1 MGKSIIL
8 IIALTFNIFAQHV
21 PEKKTP
27 LNLEKVNLQNSN
39 IDSLLSISRTHHS
52 EINVGG
58 QVIVGGA
65 MGLASAFIPFGVAF
79 VASFSETAD
88 KSVEDFWT
96 AVAISAYAFG
106 TATGV
111 HIVAKAENKNH
122 SFWKT
127 VMYSE
132 FGALVASGA
141 VIVVKS
147 INNNNTFANHQGG
160 VLILIMPV
168 ACSLI
173 YSLAYAD
180 WPQQNLSTANCRN
193 FEISNKALSLKDLVD
208 QSQIIKINLFRIS
221 L

>member
-1 MGKSIIL
+1 
-8 IIALTFNIFAQHV
+8 
-21 PEKKTP
+21 
-27 LNLEKVNLQNSN
+27 
-39 IDSLLSISRTHHS
+39 
-52 EINVGG
+52 
-58 QVIVGGA
+58 

-79 VASFSETAD
+79 AASFSETAG

-147 INNNNTFANHQGG
+147 INNNNTFAIKLLDGNIVD
-160 VLILIMPV
+160 VL
-168 ACSLI
+168 
-173 YSLAYAD
+173 
-180 WPQQNLSTANCRN
+180 N
-193 FEISNKALSLKDLVD
+193 DLE
-208 QSQIIKINLFRIS
+208 IKITKFNTSYEWPFQMLPNGHRS
-221 L
+221 VRYRRPSP